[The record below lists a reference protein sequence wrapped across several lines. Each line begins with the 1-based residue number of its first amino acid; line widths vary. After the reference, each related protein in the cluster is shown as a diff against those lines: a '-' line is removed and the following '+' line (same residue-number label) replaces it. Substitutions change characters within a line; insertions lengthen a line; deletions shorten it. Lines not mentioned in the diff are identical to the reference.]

1 MPTSIALTADER
13 NTLLDYYRAPC
24 HDPALRL
31 RAHLILLLADG
42 HTWATIAAVL
52 YCSTRTIARWK
63 ARFERGRIEGLLGQ
77 PRGPRPHF
85 AGRWADLAAHWVTA
99 QAPRAFGFLRS
110 RWCCAL
116 VVLLLWQTY
125 RLAVSRETVRRW
137 LHQHDLVWRR
147 PRPVLRRPDPRRDEI
162 LAQLRAL
169 LHGLPDDETALFED
183 EADLNLNPDIGAMW
197 MRRGQQ
203 ADVVTPGDNEKNYLA
218 GSLHWRTGALIA
230 TYGPRRN
237 GALVAAHL
245 EEVCRRLRRY
255 KVIHVILDNAKIHN
269 CAAVRRVVEA
279 QGGRLVLHYLPTYAP
294 ECNPIERV
302 WWHLREEITRCHQ
315 CQTLDELIDL
325 TFAWLENRAPFPVED
340 SVYHE
345 PEQKNQGAAKE
356 AA

>member
-1 MPTSIALTADER
+1 MQPSIALTADER
-13 NTLLDYYRAPC
+13 NTLLDYYRAPG
-24 HDPALRL
+24 HEPALRL
-31 RAHLILLLADG
+31 RAHIILLLADG
-42 HTWATIAAVL
+42 HTWAAIAAVL

-63 ARFERGRIEGLLGQ
+63 ARFEQGRVAGVLGQ
-77 PRGPRPHF
+77 PRGPGPHF
-85 AGRWADLAAHWVTA
+85 AGRWADVAARWVTA
-99 QAPRAFGFLRS
+99 RTPRAFGFLRS

-147 PRPVLRRPDPRRDEI
+147 PRPVLRRPDPRREEI
-162 LAQLRAL
+162 LAALRAL
-169 LHGLPDDETALFED
+169 LRDLPDDETALFQD
-183 EADLNLNPDIGAMW
+183 EADLNLNPDIGCLW

-203 ADVVTPGDNEKNYLA
+203 AEVVTPGDNAKNCLA
-218 GSLHWRTGALIA
+218 GSLHWRTGALLA

-245 EEVCRRLRRY
+245 KEVCRRLRRY
-255 KVIHVILDNAKIHN
+255 KVIHVILDNAKIHD
-269 CAAVRRVVEA
+269 CAAVQAVVAA
-279 QGGRLVLHYLPTYAP
+279 QRGRLVLHHLPTYAP

-302 WWHLREEITRCHQ
+302 GWHLREEITRCHQ

-325 TFAWLENRAPFPVED
+325 TFAWLQKRAPFPVED
-340 SVYHE
+340 AVYHDQ
-345 PEQKNQGAAKE
+345 EQNNQGAAKK